1 MFGYSLMSYTR
12 GNGWKV
18 PFGAI
23 DEPAIVDQN
32 RRIKESEQ
40 QRGDQSGSFLLE
52 KDDSNGKEE
61 F

>member
-1 MFGYSLMSYTR
+1 MSYTR